1 MSMLRRIVFFLPLF
15 FLALLS
21 AAADLHAQS
30 FAMDGTLVKGA
41 GYSVYLVERSGKSTA
56 AAVSANGKFSF
67 KKVTRTQLKGA
78 TLQISDASGRYAGPV
93 VLGGSGT
100 KVSTTFSGKPLSSKS
115 KKMALGKIALQSGY
129 AQLGKSATKV
139 LGGAISKATTKAV
152 AGKPLGAGQLGL
164 VSTGGTANAKSS
176 LEGMAVDAGSDDDG
190 DGIPSAFDADDDGDL
205 ILDPSDPDSAGGD
218 IPYTS
223 IVLDFRNSLNSHV
236 RSGLSDAAID
246 AAVGG
251 ENVFGLA
258 TFISLPE
265 EQSRQATGG
274 YIVCDD
280 ALVYCRPNT
289 PTAFFS
295 GVSESSA
302 SFRRPWAELLTPA
315 GFPRM
320 EKINSLGAV
329 VAAIQPRVGRSQ
341 FRPGDVYQAVATS
354 DTAELTRKTF
364 TISPY
369 FVSVPALRSY
379 DIGSGEVTVDYNSV
393 SPTSGSIPGASPS
406 NPIFLSSSGQL
417 TMTFW
422 RPQRAAI
429 RTDET
434 GYLDWGFL
442 NYGVGVG
449 DIQATC
455 AGLYTNVSEQLVADT
470 TPFGTGDSIF
480 FNQGANATPYRDSQ
494 GDRAASVTNTITF
507 TVDLKACVTRA
518 GGSATGTTQVALEA
532 RGESVT
538 GGQTTARQGFY
549 VQFQ

>member
-223 IVLDFRNSLNSHV
+223 IVLDFRNSLMQ
-236 RSGLSDAAID
+236 RSMRLSAARTYLGWLPLYRCPRSRAGKQLVDTSYVTMPSCIADPTHRQRSLVVYRRALQVLGGL
-246 AAVGG
+246 
-251 ENVFGLA
+251 
-258 TFISLPE
+258 
-265 EQSRQATGG
+265 
-274 YIVCDD
+274 
-280 ALVYCRPNT
+280 
-289 PTAFFS
+289 
-295 GVSESSA
+295 
-302 SFRRPWAELLTPA
+302 
-315 GFPRM
+315 
-320 EKINSLGAV
+320 
-329 VAAIQPRVGRSQ
+329 GRSYSLRQ
-341 FRPGDVYQAVATS
+341 DFPVWRRL
-354 DTAELTRKTF
+354 TA
-364 TISPY
+364 
-369 FVSVPALRSY
+369 
-379 DIGSGEVTVDYNSV
+379 
-393 SPTSGSIPGASPS
+393 
-406 NPIFLSSSGQL
+406 
-417 TMTFW
+417 
-422 RPQRAAI
+422 
-429 RTDET
+429 
-434 GYLDWGFL
+434 
-442 NYGVGVG
+442 
-449 DIQATC
+449 
-455 AGLYTNVSEQLVADT
+455 
-470 TPFGTGDSIF
+470 
-480 FNQGANATPYRDSQ
+480 
-494 GDRAASVTNTITF
+494 
-507 TVDLKACVTRA
+507 
-518 GGSATGTTQVALEA
+518 SAQ
-532 RGESVT
+532 
-538 GGQTTARQGFY
+538 
-549 VQFQ
+549 